1 MNQTV
6 GDDEEAIDRV
16 AAFLP
21 EQMRRQARLVRANA
35 EEVLDASEDVY
46 RLLKGCM
53 TVWRDALGDEWMLQF
68 MIEGDWLVEMAPT
81 GHAKHGDWMA
91 RCEQECVLLAIPIP
105 VFNQYLTHDAGFAL
119 TWCAKLSGQM
129 SRLHR
134 QTERLRLNQVSDR
147 ITHYLATE
155 SVNGCG
161 DITLPFPKYLWAA
174 QLGIAPET
182 LSRSLSQLEAEG
194 RIERRSNRRLS
205 LCHQPQ

>member
-1 MNQTV
+1 MSQAEE
-6 GDDEEAIDRV
+6 GSEEAIDRI

-21 EQMRRQARLVRANA
+21 EQMRRQARLVRAKA

-68 MIEGDWLVEMAPT
+68 MIEGDWLVEMEPDT
-81 GHAKHGDWMA
+81 GHAVHGDWMA
-91 RCEQECVLLAIPIP
+91 RCEQDSLLLAIPIS
-105 VFNQYLTHDAGFAL
+105 VFNQCLTQDSRFAL

-155 SVNGCG
+155 SVDGCG

-194 RIERRSNRRLS
+194 RIERRSNRRLC
-205 LCHQPQ
+205 LRTR